1 MKSKLKWVYEV
12 KYLAANDENLYPV
25 AFVEGFNHYP
35 FISRVSVFSN
45 KTKARMFLSFALRIF
60 YLDFPEYRHK
70 MNKLYFRISK
80 KLRKVKV
87 K

>member
-45 KTKARMFLSFALRIF
+45 KTKARMFLSFAL
-60 YLDFPEYRHK
+60 
-70 MNKLYFRISK
+70 
-80 KLRKVKV
+80 
-87 K
+87 